1 MQIVK
6 TLKVTPDEIFDA
18 IEASVLDD
26 YERACGK
33 SISAKK
39 IKGLKYSKVMG
50 EGSRKQTK
58 MRVKVMNYRRPE
70 VYRARFSYDDAID
83 EVSYEVEP
91 NEEGLAILTYTEEMR
106 TTRPVTGLRG
116 KLNLAIYEQR
126 VRSRANR
133 TIRALERAVEQG
145 RQELNNPLLDEL
157 EAKEPED
164 EPAAHEPEGAPADGD
179 PQAPE
184 AAE

>member
-33 SISAKK
+33 SISVKK

-91 NEEGLAILTYTEEMR
+91 NEDGFAVLTYTEEMR

-126 VRSRANR
+126 VRSRANK

-157 EAKEPED
+157 DSEEAQDAVAVAEPQDVPAAD
-164 EPAAHEPEGAPADGD
+164 EPRS
-179 PQAPE
+179 PE
-184 AAE
+184 ASE